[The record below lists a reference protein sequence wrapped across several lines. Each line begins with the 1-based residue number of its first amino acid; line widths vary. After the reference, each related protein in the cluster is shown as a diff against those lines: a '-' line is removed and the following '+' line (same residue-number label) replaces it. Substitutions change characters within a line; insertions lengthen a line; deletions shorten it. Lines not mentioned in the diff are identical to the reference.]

1 MQEIQ
6 AGIRRKILSQSA
18 TITGTPQTATLTF
31 NMPAGYTRTVGMYFK
46 PSLAFLVTIA
56 SQKADNNIIQNFNTD
71 IGNYGFIEFYNDQ
84 LATDVLTLT
93 AQYIGAFSAN
103 FTATFSLAFM

>member
-1 MQEIQ
+1 MTP
-6 AGIRRKILSQSA
+6 GIKRKLLSQSFVVSA
-18 TITGTPQTATLTF
+18 TPQTSTITY
-31 NMPAGYTRTVGMYFK
+31 NMPSGFSKTVGMYFK

-56 SQKADNNIIQNFNTD
+56 SQKADNNIVQGFSTD

-84 LATDVLTLT
+84 LPTDVLTLT

-103 FTATFSLAFM
+103 FTATFTLAFM

>member
-1 MQEIQ
+1 MQD
-6 AGIRRKILSQSA
+6 GIKRKLLSQSFTVSA
-18 TITGTPQTATLTF
+18 TPQTSTLTF

-56 SQKADNNIIQNFNTD
+56 SQKADNNIIQGFSTD
-71 IGNYGFIEFYNDQ
+71 IGNYGFIEFYNEQ

-93 AQYIGAFSAN
+93 AQYIGAFSAS
-103 FTATFSLAFM
+103 FSATFTLAFM

>member
-1 MQEIQ
+1 MQP
-6 AGIRRKILSQSA
+6 GIKRKLLSQSFTVSA
-18 TITGTPQTATLTF
+18 TPQTNTVTF
-31 NMPAGYTRTVGMYFK
+31 NMPAGYSQTVGMYFK

-56 SQKADNNIIQNFNTD
+56 SQKADNNIIQGFSTD

-84 LATDVLTLT
+84 LPTDILTLT

-103 FTATFSLAFM
+103 FTATFTLAFM